1 MLKSA
6 CLGILLLAATTA
18 WCQQN
23 TATAMSDATAT
34 NTAATNTA
42 ATDTAATDS
51 ADMPLATPPPVSG
64 EAYSTSFTTDTRSNF
79 ISGGV
84 TFSSGYTSNVLG
96 ANSSNPRSDV
106 SYSIWPS
113 VAMNYS
119 TSQMSAI
126 LRYSPGFT
134 FYQNSSGLNQADQD
148 VGVDF
153 KWRFTPQF
161 NISLRDSFQK
171 TSNVFN
177 QPDPLSATVVS
188 GGVPAI
194 NPAIIAPI
202 ADQLHNTANVE
213 LSYQIGAG
221 SMIGASGT
229 FTNLAY
235 PDPSQA
241 VGVYDSNSTGASA
254 FYSLR
259 FKERHYVGVSW
270 QYQNTDAYPGGTGT
284 GLQADSITKTQTIFM
299 FYTVYLKPNLSLSFS
314 GGPQHVDAI
323 QYPQSSSSWSP
334 LFVTSLSWQ
343 GEHTSIAAS
352 YSRTVTG
359 GGGLLGAFNSNIA
372 SLSGRWQFSRNW
384 TVGMAGGYSD
394 NQTLTPSF
402 IQSTPGGHSLTGTIS
417 LRRPLGENFSFETG
431 YTRLQQSYSGVPAIS
446 ATPNVNS
453 VFLTVSYRFNRPL
466 EK

>member
-23 TATAMSDATAT
+23 TVATADAKAT
-34 NTAATNTA
+34 DTT
-42 ATDTAATDS
+42 ATDTADLP
-51 ADMPLATPPPVSG
+51 MATPPPVSG

-79 ISGGV
+79 ISGGL
-84 TFSSGYTSNVLG
+84 TLGTGYSSNILG
-96 ANSSNPRSDV
+96 GSSSNPTSDV
-106 SYSIWPS
+106 SYTIWPS
-113 VAMNYS
+113 VGMNYS
-119 TSQMSAI
+119 TSQMNAI

-134 FYQNSSGLNQADQD
+134 FYQHSSGLNQADQN

-188 GGVPAI
+188 GGVPAS
-194 NPAIIAPI
+194 NTAIIAPI
-202 ADQLHNTANVE
+202 ANQLHNTAGVE
-213 LSYQIGAG
+213 MSYQLGAA

-229 FTNLAY
+229 FTSLAY
-235 PDPSQA
+235 PDPSEA
-241 VGVYDSNSTGASA
+241 VGVYDSNSEGFSA

-259 FKERHYVGVSW
+259 VKERHYLGVSY
-270 QYQNTDAYPGGTGT
+270 QYQNTDSYPGGTAT
-284 GLQADSITKTQTIFM
+284 GPQVDSTTKSQTVFM
-299 FYTVYLKPNLSLSFS
+299 FYTLYLKPNLSVSVS
-314 GGPQHVDAI
+314 GGPQHVDAV

-343 GEHTSIAAS
+343 GEHTSIAGS

-359 GGGLLGAFNSNIA
+359 GGGLMGTFQSNILN
-372 SLSGRWQFSRNW
+372 LSGRWQFSRNW
-384 TVGMAGGYSD
+384 TVGLAGGYSD
-394 NQTLTPSF
+394 NNTLTPTF
-402 IQSTPGGHSLTGTIS
+402 IQSTPGGHSLSGTIS

-431 YTRLQQSYSGVPAIS
+431 YTRLQQNYSGVQAVS
-446 ATPNVNS
+446 TTPNVNS
-453 VFLTVSYRFNRPL
+453 VFLNVSYHFNRPL